1 MLVGEAPEGISSGML
16 RITMNQRQQGAVQG
30 RGRLVSVVVVVVVA
44 AAAGGGGVVG
54 GGVHPAFL
62 LGWEV
67 CV

>member
-30 RGRLVSVVVVVVVA
+30 RDRLVSVVVVAVVVA
-44 AAAGGGGVVG
+44 AGGDVVG